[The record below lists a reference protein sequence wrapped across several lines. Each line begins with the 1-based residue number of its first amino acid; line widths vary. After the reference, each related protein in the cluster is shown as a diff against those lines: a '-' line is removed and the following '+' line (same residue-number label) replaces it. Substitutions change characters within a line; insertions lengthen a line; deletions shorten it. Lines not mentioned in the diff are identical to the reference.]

1 MPKRPYDLPPLSALS
16 SFEAAAR
23 HESFKSAAQE
33 LNVTPAAISHQV
45 KALEAELG
53 QQLFHRHQ
61 RGVEL
66 SETGQMLQLTLQ
78 RGFEQISTMVT
89 QLRQDSQT
97 RAVTIGATTAV
108 SSLWL
113 TPRLA
118 RFWKRHGNIA
128 VTQNVSDTDHAQTGC
143 NLSIHYGDMTRD
155 NGDCR
160 PLFRD
165 RIAALASPAFA
176 AEHAVDA
183 LADLAHLPLI
193 HLNASDERWT
203 DWRTWCAALD
213 YDGPIGEGLRVN
225 NYTIALQAAQDDM
238 GVVLG
243 WNALTAPLVQS
254 GALVPLL
261 PQDIAAPLDFYIK
274 THASANERA
283 ILLRDW
289 LLTPQ
294 AL

>member
-23 HESFKSAAQE
+23 HQGFKAAAQE

-45 KALEAELG
+45 KALEVDLG

-66 SETGQMLQLTLQ
+66 TETGQMLKLAVQ
-78 RGFEQISTMVT
+78 RGFDQISNAVT
-89 QLRQDSQT
+89 HLREDSQT
-97 RAVTIGATTAV
+97 RAATIGATTAV

-128 VTQNVSDTDHAQTGC
+128 VTQNVSDTDHAQAGC

-165 RIAALASPAFA
+165 RITALASPAFA
-176 AEHAVDA
+176 AEHPAA
-183 LADLAHLPLI
+183 TLENLAHLPLI
-193 HLNASDERWT
+193 HLNAPDERWT
-203 DWRTWCAALD
+203 DWPTWCAALS
-213 YDGPIGEGLRVN
+213 YNGPLGEGLRVN

-243 WNALTAPLVQS
+243 WNALTAPLVRS

-261 PQDIAAPLDFYIK
+261 PHDIAAPLHFYIK
-274 THASANERA
+274 THASANDRA

-289 LLTPQ
+289 LLSDK
-294 AL
+294 A